1 VDDWATAAL
10 MERFYEGYAGSAEP
24 ARALAAAQR
33 QLLAQ
38 PTTSHPFYWAGFV
51 AVGGADGVGRGP

>member
-1 VDDWATAAL
+1 
-10 MERFYEGYAGSAEP
+10 MERFYEGYASDAEP

-33 QLLAQ
+33 ALLAT

-51 AVGGADGVGRGP
+51 AVGGADEAGREP